1 MLKRLVEISLQS
13 RGVVITL
20 AAGLIGYGIY
30 VAKNAKLD
38 VFPDFVQPQVTVQ
51 TEAPGLAPE
60 QVEALVTRPVESAL
74 NGAGDLDSIRSE
86 SIQGLSVVTAV
97 FKEGTAIYTARQMIA
112 ERLAQVGGELPAGVQ
127 TPVMEPL

>member
-1 MLKRLVEISLQS
+1 MLRTLVELSLRS

-20 AAGLIGYGIY
+20 AVGLIAYGIY
-30 VAKNAKLD
+30 VAENAKLD

-74 NGAGDLDSIRSE
+74 NG
-86 SIQGLSVVTAV
+86 VP
-97 FKEGTAIYTARQMIA
+97 
-112 ERLAQVGGELPAGVQ
+112 ER
-127 TPVMEPL
+127 